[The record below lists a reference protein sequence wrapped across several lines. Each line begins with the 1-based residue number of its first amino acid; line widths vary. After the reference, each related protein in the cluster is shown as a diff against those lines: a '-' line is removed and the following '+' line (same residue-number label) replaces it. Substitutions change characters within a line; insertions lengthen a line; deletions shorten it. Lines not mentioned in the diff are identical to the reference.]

1 MNHGFILSQC
11 EKKSCDDFF
20 FLLFLKELLDSLH
33 ERYEEWLIKKS
44 KFHVPAPVVVSVAGM
59 ECIKEDCAKRVV
71 CDSMG
76 PVEFLIRL
84 ASSVLIKLA

>member
-1 MNHGFILSQC
+1 MVLFVADVKNKFVII
-11 EKKSCDDFF
+11 F

-59 ECIKEDCAKRVV
+59 ECIDMYNIKKITCKESCV
-71 CDSMG
+71 
-76 PVEFLIRL
+76 
-84 ASSVLIKLA
+84 

>member
-1 MNHGFILSQC
+1 MVLFLADV
-11 EKKSCDDFF
+11 KKKLWWFF

-59 ECIKEDCAKRVV
+59 ECIDMYNIKRIVQFQFWINN
-71 CDSMG
+71 SK
-76 PVEFLIRL
+76 LI
-84 ASSVLIKLA
+84 IYQQY

>member
-1 MNHGFILSQC
+1 MVLFLADG
-11 EKKSCDDFF
+11 KKKIVMIF

-59 ECIKEDCAKRVV
+59 ECIDMYNIKKITCKESCV
-71 CDSMG
+71 
-76 PVEFLIRL
+76 
-84 ASSVLIKLA
+84 

>member
-1 MNHGFILSQC
+1 MVLFLADG
-11 EKKSCDDFF
+11 KKKIVMIF

-59 ECIKEDCAKRVV
+59 ECMDMYNIKKIVQRELCVIAR
-71 CDSMG
+71 G
-76 PVEFLIRL
+76 WWGL
-84 ASSVLIKLA
+84 

>member
-1 MNHGFILSQC
+1 MVLFVGDVK
-11 EKKSCDDFF
+11 KKSSDDFF

-59 ECIKEDCAKRVV
+59 ECID
-71 CDSMG
+71 MYN
-76 PVEFLIRL
+76 
-84 ASSVLIKLA
+84 IKKIVQRELCVIARGWWT

>member
-1 MNHGFILSQC
+1 MVLFLADG
-11 EKKSCDDFF
+11 KKKIVMIF

-59 ECIKEDCAKRVV
+59 ECIDMYNIKKITCKESC
-71 CDSMG
+71 
-76 PVEFLIRL
+76 L
-84 ASSVLIKLA
+84 

>member
-1 MNHGFILSQC
+1 MVLFLADV
-11 EKKSCDDFF
+11 KKKIVMIF

-59 ECIKEDCAKRVV
+59 ECID
-71 CDSMG
+71 MYN
-76 PVEFLIRL
+76 
-84 ASSVLIKLA
+84 IKKITCKDRELCVIARGWWSL

>member
-1 MNHGFILSQC
+1 MVFFLADV
-11 EKKSCDDFF
+11 KKKLWWFF

-59 ECIKEDCAKRVV
+59 ECIDMYNIKKITCKESCVW
-71 CDSMG
+71 
-76 PVEFLIRL
+76 
-84 ASSVLIKLA
+84 

>member
-1 MNHGFILSQC
+1 MVLFLADR
-11 EKKSCDDFF
+11 KKKIVMIF

-59 ECIKEDCAKRVV
+59 ECIDMYNIKKITCKESCV
-71 CDSMG
+71 
-76 PVEFLIRL
+76 
-84 ASSVLIKLA
+84 

>member
-1 MNHGFILSQC
+1 MVLFLADV
-11 EKKSCDDFF
+11 KKKIVMIF

-59 ECIKEDCAKRVV
+59 ECIDMYNIKKITCKESC
-71 CDSMG
+71 
-76 PVEFLIRL
+76 L
-84 ASSVLIKLA
+84 